1 MYACTSNYVYTYSV
15 ADINNILFIQI
26 KCLKCIL
33 KILFPY
39 AIIMKQ
45 QSVVTDIRKMIFTE
59 VARVA
64 YGSEHVAKDL
74 EEIPYLITPDEVPR
88 YRESIYRERQ
98 IASERV
104 RLAMGLSLRPEN
116 KPVNITSGISRST
129 IADKYYEPPLMQV
142 IPSACDKCPD
152 NQYFVT
158 DQCRACVA
166 RSCVKSCPTGAV
178 SLIDGKSHIDQ
189 SKCIKC
195 GRCKASCPYDAIAHR
210 KRPCASACGVNAITS
225 DEYGRALILTDRCVA
240 CGQCMSACP
249 FGAIADKSQIFQLIQ
264 AIKQGD
270 EVVAAVA
277 PAIIGQFG
285 PKVTPGK
292 LKSALLA
299 LGFKDVYE
307 VATGADVGCIA
318 EAHHYVNEVKMGN
331 LPFLFTSCCPA
342 WAVLVKTQFPD
353 LASRVSRELT
363 PMVATARSI
372 KVNRPNARVVF
383 IGPCAA
389 KKLEASRH
397 DVKSFVDFVITFE
410 ELGGMFAAK
419 NLVLEEM
426 EELSVNFT
434 ATGAGRGYACS
445 GGVSEAISKCINEYY
460 PGTEIKIEH
469 AEGLTDCRKALQLCN
484 AGKYDGYMIEGM
496 ACPGGCVAGV
506 GTIIP
511 PERAKAAVAQAV
523 KNSQRGIPSKN
534 LEDLAAELSKMD

>member
-1 MYACTSNYVYTYSV
+1 
-15 ADINNILFIQI
+15 
-26 KCLKCIL
+26 
-33 KILFPY
+33 
-39 AIIMKQ
+39 MKH
-45 QSVVTDIRKMIFTE
+45 QSVVTDLRKMIFTE

-64 YGSEHVAKDL
+64 YESEHVAKDL

-98 IASERV
+98 IAAERV

-116 KPVNITSGISRST
+116 RPVNITSGISRST

-158 DQCRACVA
+158 DQCRGCVA
-166 RSCVKSCPTGAV
+166 RSCVKNCPTGAV

-195 GRCKASCPYDAIAHR
+195 GKCKASCPYDAIAHR
-210 KRPCASACGVNAITS
+210 IRPCARACGVNAITS
-225 DEYGRALILTDRCVA
+225 DEYGRAHILTDKCVA

-277 PAIIGQFG
+277 PAIVGQFG
-285 PKVTPGK
+285 PKVTLGK
-292 LKSALLA
+292 IKSGLLA
-299 LGFKDVYE
+299 LGFKDLYE
-307 VATGADVGCIA
+307 VAIGADLGCIA
-318 EAHHYVNEVKMGN
+318 EAHHYVKEVTTGQ

-353 LASRVSRELT
+353 LAGRVSRELT

-372 KVNRPNARVVF
+372 KANRPNARVVF

-397 DVKSFVDFVITFE
+397 NVKSFVDFVITFE

-419 NLVLEEM
+419 DLSLEEL
-426 EELSVNFT
+426 EDLPTNFT

-445 GGVSEAISKCINEYY
+445 GGVSDAIAKCINEYY
-460 PGTEIKIEH
+460 PGTETKIAH
-469 AEGLTDCRKALQLCN
+469 AEGLTDCRKALQLAK
-484 AGKYDGYMIEGM
+484 AGKYNGYMIEGM
-496 ACPGGCVAGV
+496 GCPGGCVAGV

-511 PERAKAAVAQAV
+511 IERAKAAVAQGV
-523 KNSQRGIPSKN
+523 KESEKSIPSKDLEN
-534 LEDLAAELSKMD
+534 LAEELGKMN